1 MVFWDSEILR
11 NFQQPLF
18 FWQHFRRNVIFW
30 LGLWL
35 DCWWRSG
42 LIFDLIQVILLDLGS
57 FVKKLVHWLHIRLL
71 VFRVLLNLFK
81 KKLFLRAQISVFR
94 VYQLLPNFQGLWQ
107 LLNLILQRQ
116 TQFLPKLTKLSGY
129 FLETGD
135 QTWYCTHVPNQCI
148 VIWYCSESQI
158 VVLMK
163 KLFDF
168 LRKSWRFLDEVIV
181 RIQKLDFHEPI
192 WILNRLNGLGGRNL
206 IMLLK
211 LPFNGFVISHS

>member
-1 MVFWDSEILR
+1 MIFWDSEILR
-11 NFQQPLF
+11 NFQQTLF
-18 FWQHFRRNVIFW
+18 FWRHFRRHVIFW

-35 DCWWRSG
+35 YCWWRSG
-42 LIFDLIQVILLDLGS
+42 LVFDLVQVVLLDLGS
-57 FVKKLVHWLHIRLL
+57 FVKQLVHWLHIRLL
-71 VFRVLLNLFK
+71 VFSVLLNLFK
-81 KKLFLRAQISVFR
+81 QYFFLWAQISVFR

-107 LLNLILQRQ
+107 LLNLRLQRQ
-116 TQFLPKLTKLSGY
+116 TQFLLKLTKLSGY

-135 QTWYCTHVPNQCI
+135 QVWDCTHVPNQCI
-148 VIWYCSESQI
+148 VIGYCTESQI

-168 LRKSWRFLDEVIV
+168 LRKGWRFLDEVIV

-192 WILNRLNGLGGRNL
+192 WILNRLNGLGSRNL

-211 LPFNGFVISHS
+211 LPFDRFVISHS